1 MSVLNMLRMLKFA
14 KIMPVFAELALCKN
28 MLKFS
33 GIVKA
38 TQSELRQVH
47 EIWISLGLIKIWI
60 VKVKNIDSNSDTS
73 CIYQLYHANL
83 AYNKLDRLENSF
95 G

>member
-1 MSVLNMLRMLKFA
+1 MTPCRGSIYALLLVFSLQKNGTVCAMSVLNMLRMLKFA

-47 EIWISLGLIKIWI
+47 EI
-60 VKVKNIDSNSDTS
+60 
-73 CIYQLYHANL
+73 
-83 AYNKLDRLENSF
+83 
-95 G
+95 